1 MIRMIRIIRRLAV
14 DQRGFTLA
22 EILIAAIIVAVAL
35 VGLATVV
42 PIAGYGVQ
50 EGYNL
55 STATFLAD
63 QKLEQAK
70 NLPWVSLPANDC
82 LGTSASSTAAPT
94 VPAGGQCTDGAT
106 NIAAG
111 GAVTWL
117 ADESAVTSFPSYAR
131 NVRITD
137 CGTAPG
143 CGGVTDAGMRLV
155 TVTVSYTPLNATD
168 STGTTG
174 PKSIRVQMVVSQR

>member
-1 MIRMIRIIRRLAV
+1 MILTARRLVV
-14 DQRGFTLA
+14 DQQGFTLA
-22 EILIAAIIVAVAL
+22 EILIAAVIVTLAL
-35 VGLATVV
+35 AALLTIV

-70 NLPWVSLPANDC
+70 NLPWISSPANDC
-82 LGTSASSTAAPT
+82 LGTSASASAAPT
-94 VPAGGQCTDGAT
+94 IPAGGQCTDGAT

-117 ADESAVTSFPSYAR
+117 ADESAVTNFLSYSR

-143 CGGVTDAGMRLV
+143 CAGVTDGGIRLV
-155 TVTVSYTPLNATD
+155 TVTVTYTPLSATGN
-168 STGTTG
+168 TGTTG
-174 PKSIRVQMVVSQR
+174 PKSVSVQMMVSQR